1 MAQLKIVVTFGKEEK
16 GCERKRHRKNIFSGV
31 TVIYDFLT

>member
-1 MAQLKIVVTFGKEEK
+1 MAQLKIVVTFGEEEK
-16 GCERKRHRKNIFSGV
+16 GCERKRHRREIFSVV